1 MIEKPVPLFV
11 DLDTTLTLADV
22 TVETM
27 FAYAKSGLLPIF
39 RLICWLTRGRA
50 FAKAMVA
57 RVMPVDPAT
66 LPWRQ
71 SVLDAIAKARSEGRP
86 VILASASHHRN
97 ITRVAKHLGIFDAII
112 ASSAKNNAKGKGK
125 LTRILAMTNGGPFDY
140 IGDAGADIPIW
151 NAAREGIT
159 VGYCPEGVIRLGE
172 APPSK
177 WRALARAMRPH
188 QWAKNALIFVP
199 LGTAG
204 LLTDPTAVG
213 RAALAALL
221 FSLVASGVYLVND
234 TFDIEADRAHP
245 TKHKRPLAAGL
256 ISVPFALGIAPLLMS
271 LPILAGYFV
280 LSASFATVLT
290 AYLVLTTAY
299 SMRLKAVMTLDV
311 ITLACLYTIRIFAGA
326 VAVGVIVSFWLL
338 AFSVFLFLSLAYLKR
353 YTELANAK
361 TPERLLDGRGYL
373 PEDLDFVA
381 IAGVSSGMVSI
392 LVLALFS
399 NAMGQSPAY
408 QTPQLL
414 WILCILLL
422 YWINR
427 VWMMARRGQVE
438 GDPVAFA
445 TKDPRSIIVAV
456 LMGLVVLAAQTIRIG
471 R

>member
-1 MIEKPVPLFV
+1 MAEKPVPLFV

-27 FAYAKSGLLPIF
+27 FAYAKSGIIPLL
-39 RLICWLTRGRA
+39 RLLCWLTRGRA

-57 RVMPVDPAT
+57 RVMPVEPAT

-71 SVLDAIAKARSEGRP
+71 TVLDAIATARAAGRP

-97 ITRVAKHLGIFDAII
+97 ITRVARHLGIFDAII
-112 ASSAKNNAKGKGK
+112 ASSAKTNAKGKGK
-125 LTRILAMTNGGPFDY
+125 LIRILAMTNGGPFDY
-140 IGDAGADIPIW
+140 IGDAAADVPLW
-151 NAAREGIT
+151 NAAREGIS
-159 VGYCPEGVIRLGE
+159 VGYCPSGVTRLGD

-177 WRALARAMRPH
+177 WRSLAKAMRPH

-199 LGTAG
+199 LATAG
-204 LLTDPTAVG
+204 LLTDYTALG
-213 RAALAALL
+213 RAALATLL

-234 TFDIEADRAHP
+234 AFDIEADRSHA

-256 ISVPFALGIAPLLMS
+256 ISLPFGLGMAALLMT
-271 LPILAGYFV
+271 LPILAGCGALGSNFAAV
-280 LSASFATVLT
+280 LA
-290 AYLVLTTAY
+290 AYLLLTTAY

-326 VAVGVIVSFWLL
+326 VAVGVVVSFWLL

-361 TPERLLDGRGYL
+361 QPERLLSGRGYL
-373 PEDLDFVA
+373 PEDLDIVA

-399 NAMGQSPAY
+399 NAMGQSAAY
-408 QTPQLL
+408 KTPQLL
-414 WILCILLL
+414 WLLCILLL

-445 TKDPRSIIVAV
+445 TKDPRSIVIAA
-456 LMGLVVLAAQTIRIG
+456 LMGIVVLAAQTIRIG
-471 R
+471 G